1 MNLFYLLFIT
11 LAIFSCSSAFLVL
24 KSKSCRSASASS
36 REWLD
41 RASRFTL
48 WDSDGEVQ
56 NETETETER
65 KGKQRRALRA
75 IAARMIQQEVA
86 NPDNRSLDRLET
98 MQVKMSQLKEKAF
111 VRNVEETLRAREL
124 VKLKVLGSGLKKK
137 DVKQAGMHLTGTIPT
152 SEVVQVVGHT
162 MLIWLP
168 GDGIV
173 NKLLLK
179 ELST

>member
-1 MNLFYLLFIT
+1 MNLFYLLLIT
-11 LAIFSCSSAFLVL
+11 IYSSSAFKVL
-24 KSKSCRSASASS
+24 KSSSCTSASASRQGAPEPWS
-36 REWLD
+36 RV
-41 RASRFTL
+41 TL

-56 NETETETER
+56 NETKTETER

-75 IAARMIQQEVA
+75 IAARMIQEEVA
-86 NPDNRSLDRLET
+86 NPNNRRLET
-98 MQVKMSQLKEKAF
+98 IQVKMSQLKEMTF

-137 DVKQAGMHLTGTIPT
+137 DVKQAGMHLTGTIPH

-173 NKLLLK
+173 NKLLVK

>member
-1 MNLFYLLFIT
+1 
-11 LAIFSCSSAFLVL
+11 
-24 KSKSCRSASASS
+24 
-36 REWLD
+36 
-41 RASRFTL
+41 
-48 WDSDGEVQ
+48 
-56 NETETETER
+56 
-65 KGKQRRALRA
+65 
-75 IAARMIQQEVA
+75 MIQEEVA
-86 NPDNRSLDRLET
+86 NPNNRRLET
-98 MQVKMSQLKEKAF
+98 IQVKMSQLKEMTF

-137 DVKQAGMHLTGTIPT
+137 DVKQAGMHLTGTIPH

-173 NKLLLK
+173 NKLLVK